1 MTRTVGDAAVML
13 SAMAG
18 HDPKDSTSAAETLP
32 DLEAGLEG
40 GVKGLRIGVPA
51 EYRVDGMS
59 SEIEAIWSK
68 GIAWLRDAGAEIVDI
83 SLPPT
88 KYALPTYY
96 IIAPAEASS
105 NLARSDRVRYG
116 RRADGGRPA
125 AMEAN
130 NRGQGVGARGPARAV
145 HGRR

>member
-51 EYRVDGMS
+51 EYRVDGMP

-83 SLPPT
+83 SLPHTP
-88 KYALPTYY
+88 YALPTYY
-96 IIAPAEASS
+96 LIPPAEAPS
-105 NLARSDRVRYG
+105 NLARHASGAYALWGDDGTPPAVYPHHP
-116 RRADGGRPA
+116 RAGMRA
-125 AMEAN
+125 A
-130 NRGQGVGARGPARAV
+130 
-145 HGRR
+145 